1 MLPSLGKV
9 ANFRRRLRG
18 QNEPMQ
24 ADQSKLDVD
33 ENDLRDK
40 VDVLLNRLGYVNK
53 KIRLEQELNRHINQ
67 VVDERKQTRLEKR
80 RQKREEIRI
89 RQENEMAEI
98 EQEVEAMLNSS
109 RQEVDEKQ
117 VDGDEASDGDTNE

>member
-1 MLPSLGKV
+1 
-9 ANFRRRLRG
+9 
-18 QNEPMQ
+18 MQ

-117 VDGDEASDGDTNE
+117 VDGDEALDGDTNE

>member
-1 MLPSLGKV
+1 M
-9 ANFRRRLRG
+9 
-18 QNEPMQ
+18 
-24 ADQSKLDVD
+24 
-33 ENDLRDK
+33 
-40 VDVLLNRLGYVNK
+40 LLNRLGYVNK

-117 VDGDEASDGDTNE
+117 VDGDEALDGDTNE

>member
-1 MLPSLGKV
+1 
-9 ANFRRRLRG
+9 
-18 QNEPMQ
+18 MQ

-67 VVDERKQTRLEKR
+67 VVDERKQTRLEKL

-117 VDGDEASDGDTNE
+117 VDGDEALDGDTNE